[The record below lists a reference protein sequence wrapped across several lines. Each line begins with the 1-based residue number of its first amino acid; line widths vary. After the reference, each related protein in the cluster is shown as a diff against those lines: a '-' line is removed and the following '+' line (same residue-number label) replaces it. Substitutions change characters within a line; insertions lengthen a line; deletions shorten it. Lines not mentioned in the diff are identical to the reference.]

1 MLRKILK
8 ITLIVLLVLVGVAFA
23 APFVFK
29 GKIIKIAKEQINKNL
44 TAAVDFRDLDISFF
58 RHFPRVSVALTG
70 LQVIGTDEF
79 AKDTLIAAK
88 DIDVALN
95 LMSVIRGSDFKIY
108 SITVDEPRIHVIVT
122 KDGKAN
128 YNITKPDTAAATPT
142 ADSSSP
148 FKMNLARYAIKN
160 GYIKYD
166 DATSAMSS
174 EITNLNHEGS
184 GDFTSDMFT
193 LSTSTTADAVDFS
206 YGGIPYL
213 NKTKAAIDAD
223 IQVDTKTSKYSF
235 KTDKI
240 SVNDLKLTAEGF
252 FQLVN
257 DSTYNM
263 DLKYDAPS
271 TDFKNILSLVPMV
284 YQKDFASIKTS
295 GQALFNGTVKGTYSP
310 TQIPAY
316 HVNLGIKEGFFQYPD
331 LPKPVQHINLA
342 LEVDNP
348 DGITDHT
355 VINIPQGHIEMD
367 NEPFDFRLLLKNPMS
382 SRYIDAAAKGRLD
395 LSKVTQFVKLDAG
408 TKLAGLVNADIQ
420 AKGNLAAIQK
430 QQPGEFSAKGF
441 VDISDLYYASP
452 AFPQAIQHT
461 SARINIDNPD
471 GVADHTVVQIPAA
484 HAEVG
489 KDVIDATLL
498 LKTPASDPYF
508 EGTAK
513 GSFDLGNIK
522 QFYTFEQG
530 TSLAGLLKADVSFKG
545 RKSYVDKK
553 QYDAFQTGGTV
564 QVSGISYKS
573 KAYPDGVN
581 ISSSQLTFTP
591 KNVTLNSMA
600 GNFMQTNFSATGS
613 LDNMIGYALKDEPL
627 AGTLNVK
634 ADKIDLN
641 KWMPADST
649 AAATTNT
656 AAPAA
661 SEPFPVPKNI
671 QFTMNAVVDQLHYDK
686 TDYNKV
692 SGTLLIKDETVTMKN
707 IQMQAFDGNIGM
719 NGSYSTK
726 ESKKNPAIALSYD
739 VQNLDIQK
747 TFYAFNTVQKLMPA
761 GKFVSGKLSSKLTMK
776 GNLGKDMMPDMAS
789 LTGDGTLQILQGIIG
804 KFEPLQK
811 LSSTLNVSEL
821 KEIVLKDIKNSF
833 EFANGK
839 VLVKPFN
846 VKVKDIDMQI
856 GGMHGL
862 DQSIDYVINMK
873 LPRAMLGSQGNAL
886 VNNLASQA
894 SAKGIPVNVGETV
907 SFSVKMG
914 GTITNPSVKP
924 DLKGA
929 AGNTTDQLKQQAL
942 SFAQAKADSAKH
954 AVKDTVAALK
964 NQAVKEAKDQL
975 ARQLLG
981 GGKKDTAAPAQ
992 NTDMKK
998 RAEDAGKSLMNNLFN
1013 KKKKD
1018 TTNH

>member
-1 MLRKILK
+1 MFKKILK

-29 GKIIKIAKEQINKNL
+29 GKIIKIAKEQINKSL
-44 TAAVDFRDLDISFF
+44 TAAVDFKDLDISFF

-70 LQVIGTDEF
+70 LQVVGTDEF

-108 SITVDEPRIHVIVT
+108 SITVNDPRIHVIVT

-128 YNITKPDTAAATPT
+128 YNITRPDTAAAAPS

-148 FKMNLARYAIKN
+148 FKMNLAKYAIKN

-166 DATSAMSS
+166 DATSGMSS
-174 EITNLNHEGS
+174 EIVNLNHEGS

-193 LSTSTTADAVDFS
+193 LSTATTADAVTFS

-213 NKTKAAIDAD
+213 NNTKAAIDAD
-223 IQVDTKTSKYSF
+223 IQVDAKTSKYSF

-240 SVNDLKLTAEGF
+240 AVNDLKLTAEGF

-263 DLKYDAPS
+263 DIKYDAPS

-295 GQALFNGTVKGTYSP
+295 GQALFNGTVKGVYSP

-331 LPKPVQHINLA
+331 LPKPVQHINLS
-342 LEVDNP
+342 LDVDNP

-408 TKLAGLVNADIQ
+408 TKLSGLVNADVQ

-441 VDISDLYYASP
+441 IDISDLYYVSP
-452 AFPQAIQHT
+452 VFPQAIQHT

-471 GVADHTVVQIPAA
+471 GVADHTVIQIPAA
-484 HAEVG
+484 HVEVG

-522 QFYTFEQG
+522 QFYTFEPG
-530 TSLAGLLKADVSFKG
+530 TSLAGLLKADVNFKG
-545 RKSYVDKK
+545 RKSYADKK
-553 QYDAFQTGGTV
+553 QYDAFYTGGTV
-564 QVSGISYKS
+564 LVSGVSYKS

-581 ISSSQLTFTP
+581 ISSSQITFTP

-634 ADKIDLN
+634 ADKLDLN
-641 KWMPADST
+641 KWMPADS
-649 AAATTNT
+649 AAATTTT
-656 AAPAA
+656 AATPAS

-671 QFTMNAVVDQLHYDK
+671 QFTMNAAVDQLHYDK

-692 SGTLLIKDETVTMKN
+692 TGTLLIKDETVTMKN
-707 IQMQAFDGNIGM
+707 IQMQAFDGSIGM

-789 LTGDGTLQILQGIIG
+789 LTGDGTLHILQGIIG

-862 DQSIDYVINMK
+862 DQSIDYLINMK

-907 SFSVKMG
+907 NFNVKMG
-914 GTITNPSVKP
+914 GTMTNPSVKP

-942 SFAQAKADSAKH
+942 GFAQAKADSAKH
-954 AVKDTVAALK
+954 AVKDTVTALK

-975 ARQLLG
+975 AKQLLG
-981 GGKKDTAAPAQ
+981 GGKKDTTAPAQ
-992 NTDMKK
+992 STDVKK

-1018 TTNH
+1018 N